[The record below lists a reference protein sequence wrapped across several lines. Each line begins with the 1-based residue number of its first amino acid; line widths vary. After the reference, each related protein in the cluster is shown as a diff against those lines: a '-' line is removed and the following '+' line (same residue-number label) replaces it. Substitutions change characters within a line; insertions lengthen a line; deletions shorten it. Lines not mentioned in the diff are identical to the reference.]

1 MRSWPGG
8 GGEFMIQTDLRA
20 AILSVLPPPTGEPIG
35 TTSIQ
40 AKLRQRARL
49 TQSSKAVGKCL
60 ARMFELDLVERI
72 VIRDK
77 FYMWRQRVASREA
90 PVIFRTRSEIIKA
103 TWADPEMRARHLA
116 AMVDPEVR
124 ARCSA
129 GATKAWT
136 DPGVRARR
144 LAGMSASQA
153 RRKAAVAAA
162 DQRFR
167 GSPPGSTYLYL
178 TTTGRVTGQPREIE
192 IWFAEHD
199 GRFYLVAESES
210 ANWVRNIQAQPQ
222 VKFRVT
228 EAESNAAARLVH
240 NDREPQLVATVKALF
255 DEKYGWSDGLV
266 VELTP
271 A

>member
-1 MRSWPGG
+1 
-8 GGEFMIQTDLRA
+8 MIQTDLRA

-35 TTSIQ
+35 TTSLQ
-40 AKLRQRARL
+40 TRLRQRARM

-60 ARMFELDLVERI
+60 ARMFESGLVERI

-77 FYMWRQRVASREA
+77 FYMWRRVASPKA
-90 PVIFRTRSEIIKA
+90 PVFKTRSEIIRA
-103 TWADPEMRARHLA
+103 TWADPEMRARHIA
-116 AMVDPEVR
+116 AMADPEVR

-129 GATKAWT
+129 GAAKAWG
-136 DPGVRARR
+136 DPEVRARR
-144 LAGMSASQA
+144 LAGMRASQA
-153 RRKAAVAAA
+153 RRKEAVAAA
-162 DQRFR
+162 DEGFR
-167 GSPPGSTYLYL
+167 GSQPGSTYLYL

-192 IWFAEHD
+192 IWFTEHSGHLYLCAE
-199 GRFYLVAESES
+199 RESN
-210 ANWVRNIQAQPQ
+210 NWVRNIQSQPQ
-222 VKFRVT
+222 VKFRIDDG
-228 EAESNAAARLVH
+228 ELNAAARLVH

>member
-1 MRSWPGG
+1 
-8 GGEFMIQTDLRA
+8 MIQTDLRA

-35 TTSIQ
+35 TTSLQ
-40 AKLRQRARL
+40 TKLRRRARV
-49 TQSSKAVGKCL
+49 TQGSKAVGKCL
-60 ARMFELDLVERI
+60 ARMFELDMVERI

-77 FYMWRQRVASREA
+77 FYMWRRVASREA
-90 PVIFRTRSEIIKA
+90 PVFRTRSDIIKA

-116 AMVDPEVR
+116 AMADPEVR

-129 GATKAWT
+129 GAAKAWA

-153 RRKAAVAAA
+153 RRREAIAAA

-167 GSPPGSTYLYL
+167 GAQPGSTYLYL

-192 IWFAEHD
+192 IWFAEHG
-199 GRFYLVAESES
+199 GRFYLVAESEI

-222 VKFRVT
+222 VKFRVRD
-228 EAESNAAARLVH
+228 AELNAAARLVPD
-240 NDREPQLVATVKALF
+240 DREPQLVATVKALF